1 MVNQLN
7 VHNNRITTFG
17 DDCVLNVF
25 EIDKNSSDLKL
36 KSSQKHNKRVNM
48 IVNLHGIGLVNF
60 YEDNGLTDIN

>member
-1 MVNQLN
+1 MVTQLN
-7 VHNNRITTFG
+7 VHNNMITTFG

-36 KSSQKHNKRVNM
+36 KSSKNHKKRVNM
-48 IVNLHGIGLVNF
+48 IVTLHGICLANF